1 MNTYKWNCGS
11 VEVYTTYT
19 DGQGNTEPLVIFKVN
34 WEILVCDETGNA
46 TTINGVEELN
56 IGNLDNFTSF
66 DQVTNAQVT
75 EWVKASMGESTVAAN
90 ESLAD
95 QALNTFIN
103 PVTQELM
110 LQD

>member
-1 MNTYKWNCGS
+1 MNTYKWDCRN

-46 TTINGVEELN
+46 TTIGGVEELN
-56 IGNLDNFTSF
+56 IGNLDNF
-66 DQVTNAQVT
+66 
-75 EWVKASMGESTVAAN
+75 AN
-90 ESLAD
+90 ELLAD

>member
-1 MNTYKWNCGS
+1 M
-11 VEVYTTYT
+11 
-19 DGQGNTEPLVIFKVN
+19 N

-46 TTINGVEELN
+46 TTIGGVEELN

-90 ESLAD
+90 ELLAD